1 MGSLRKALR
10 KLDPFKK
17 GIVNPLGGVLQKQ
30 ARKVGDPF
38 SEKNTP
44 ASLRRAERKF
54 GWASPGVSTR
64 RVMGTL
70 SSGKGLFHRNLK
82 GNLAK
87 TREAHAIQEDQSGN
101 TAKAFAD
108 AEAKMKSGDPAVR
121 AQGIADYNFQSKD
134 AHKLALKHGKQAVK
148 AGLMAESLVSGYGAM
163 TGGET
168 AAGGGAAA
176 GGVTTAADEANLA
189 NQLDAA
195 QQTAQAAQNAKNVS
209 QTSNWLK
216 TAGGALKTAAPYVG
230 VAAGVLAKKGG
241 KDGTGGAASGQIGQI
256 SAQEQAVGN
265 QLLQDYQNGKLQPA
279 DQAAIDQFK
288 TQSRSQMNQYLSNA
302 GISDSTMAQE
312 EMAKIDQN
320 AMIMY
325 GKFRSQT
332 LTAGLAALNP
342 AMTGFSI
349 LANQQIKAN
358 TDLTNA
364 WATGS
369 SAFMQLLAAAATS
382 SSTTTG

>member
-30 ARKVGDPF
+30 ARKAGDPF

-168 AAGGGAAA
+168 AAGG
-176 GGVTTAADEANLA
+176 VTTAADEANLT

-230 VAAGVLAKKGG
+230 VAAGVLAKKG
-241 KDGTGGAASGQIGQI
+241 GTGGAASGQIGQI

-332 LTAGLAALNP
+332 LTDGLAALNP